1 MRHADPRT
9 TLRYD
14 MAKANLDRHAAH
26 AVAAYLAGMSIG
38 SAPSDR
44 VKINELNRRYCRS
57 MSDELTAE
65 RAIRIWCGDRLGDAG
80 DGASFLFLAKRGSR
94 FFSSRSVGWRSPPTW
109 RGISSSA
116 VRDASAGRCRRRSS
130 THCNSLST
138 TRAPAHRC
146 RSNQPGSLSLARS
159 RPRRLRGQSSLV
171 ARR

>member
-1 MRHADPRT
+1 MQYAMRHADPRT

-44 VKINELNRRYCRS
+44 VKINEPNRRYCRS

-65 RAIRIWCGDRLGDAG
+65 RAICIWCGDRLGDAG

-94 FFSSRSVGWRSPPTW
+94 FFSSPERWLEESPHLE
-109 RGISSSA
+109 GISSSP
-116 VRDASAGRCRRRSS
+116 VRGASAGRCRRRSS

-138 TRAPAHRC
+138 TRRRRIGAA
-146 RSNQPGSLSLARS
+146 LTSLARC
-159 RPRRLRGQSSLV
+159 R
-171 ARR
+171 